1 MASSATR
8 LVGAVRRAVACA
20 ATRRCGCAAS
30 GRGPARRGSSSTLR
44 CAGSAR
50 QFAAALR
57 RAVASSATRLVDAA
71 LRRAAMR
78 LAAALRRAV
87 AAR

>member
-1 MASSATR
+1 VQLAD
-8 LVGAVRRAVACA
+8 
-20 ATRRCGCAAS
+20 
-30 GRGPARRGSSSTLR
+30 
-44 CAGSAR
+44 
-50 QFAAALR
+50 AALR

-78 LAAALRRAV
+78 LAAALRRAT